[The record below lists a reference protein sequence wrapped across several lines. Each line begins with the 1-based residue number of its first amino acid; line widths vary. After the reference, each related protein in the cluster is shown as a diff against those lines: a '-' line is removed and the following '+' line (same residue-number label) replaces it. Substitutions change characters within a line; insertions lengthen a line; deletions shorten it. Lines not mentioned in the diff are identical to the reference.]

1 MAKRRRARGPRWK
14 SLRIWIA
21 LAVIAIV
28 GLLYYKPARTY
39 MHTRQTVSQRTA
51 EVQRLRRQ
59 HRQLQRLVA
68 SSTSDAELSREAR
81 RLGLVK
87 PGEQL
92 FIVRGIKHWLNT
104 HASVAK
110 DG

>member
-1 MAKRRRARGPRWK
+1 VRLWV
-14 SLRIWIA
+14 
-21 LAVIAIV
+21 AVGAVVVV

-39 MHTRQTVSQRTA
+39 LHTRRTVAERTA
-51 EVQRLRRQ
+51 EVRRLERQ
-59 HRQLQRLVA
+59 HRQLQRLVTA
-68 SSTSDAELSREAR
+68 STSDAELAREAR

-92 FIVRGIKHWLNT
+92 FIVRGIKRWLKA
-104 HASVAK
+104 HAANVAG

>member
-1 MAKRRRARGPRWK
+1 MA
-14 SLRIWIA
+14 
-21 LAVIAIV
+21 
-28 GLLYYKPARTY
+28 LLYYKPARTY
-39 MHTRQTVSQRTA
+39 LHTRQTVSQRTA

-59 HRQLQRLVA
+59 HAQLQRLVTA
-68 SSTSDAELSREAR
+68 STSAAELAREAR

-92 FIVRGIKHWLNT
+92 FIVRGIKRWLKT

>member
-1 MAKRRRARGPRWK
+1 VA
-14 SLRIWIA
+14 
-21 LAVIAIV
+21 
-28 GLLYYKPARTY
+28 
-39 MHTRQTVSQRTA
+39 QRNA
-51 EVQRLRRQ
+51 EVQQLQRQ

-68 SSTSDAELSREAR
+68 ASTSDAELAREAR

-92 FIVRGIKHWLNT
+92 FIVRGIKRWLNT
-104 HASVAK
+104 HASVGK

>member
-1 MAKRRRARGPRWK
+1 M
-14 SLRIWIA
+14 WIA
-21 LAVIAIV
+21 IGAIAIV

-39 MHTRQTVSQRTA
+39 LHTRQTVAQRTA
-51 EVQRLRRQ
+51 EVQQLQRQ
-59 HRQLQRLVA
+59 HAQLARLVA
-68 SSTSDAELSREAR
+68 SSTSDAELAREAR

-92 FIVRGIKHWLNT
+92 FIVRGIKRWLNA
-104 HASVAK
+104 HASVGN